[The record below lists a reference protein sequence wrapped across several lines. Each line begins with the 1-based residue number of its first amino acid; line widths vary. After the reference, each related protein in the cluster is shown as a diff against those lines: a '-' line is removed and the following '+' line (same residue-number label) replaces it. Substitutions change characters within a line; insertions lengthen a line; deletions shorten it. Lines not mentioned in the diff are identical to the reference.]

1 MNTNEVEVILNNK
14 NIYYEKEFRIKEL
27 NKRIDYYLPNYN
39 LMFEFDG
46 VQHHYPVDY
55 FNGIEG
61 YISDNE
67 NDARNTIWCIENGY
81 QFVRLNHLMNTNMIV
96 RILNYFIDG
105 NDMTYVED
113 NVDNIVDE
121 YVNNDKDKIFEEFYQ
136 FELKN
141 EKTVYLLKCLSMLNK
156 FATQLFNKEKDYFTR
171 EELDLYLK
179 DKDYIYN
186 GYSKINHNYDYL
198 YENSQL
204 KYAFNNSAYS
214 FVLSITK
221 DDIVNHT
228 VRDVKNQYKAYC
240 EENELKEL
248 GPSKFNP
255 EIVKAFNVEQKSIK
269 YKNINL
275 GIHDHHAFENK
286 IDNSNKTVK
295 AWVEA

>member
-1 MNTNEVEVILNNK
+1 MNTNELEAILNNK
-14 NIYYEKEFRIKEL
+14 NIYYEKEFHIKEL

-39 LMFEFDG
+39 LMVEFDG
-46 VQHHYPVDY
+46 AQHYYPVDY

-67 NDARNTIWCIENGY
+67 NDARKTIWCIENGY
-81 QFVRLNHLMNTNMIV
+81 HFVRLNHLMNANMII

-105 NDMTYVED
+105 NDIYSKED
-113 NVDNIVDE
+113 NVDNIVEE
-121 YVNNDKDKIFEEFYQ
+121 YVDDDKDKIFEEFYQ
-136 FELKN
+136 FELKK

-214 FVLSITK
+214 FVISIK
-221 DDIVNHT
+221 KEDILHHT
-228 VRDVKNQYKAYC
+228 VKDVRGQYEEYC
-240 EENELKEL
+240 EENDLNILGAGKLNHEISNYFNLKQY
-248 GPSKFNP
+248 PM
-255 EIVKAFNVEQKSIK
+255 Q
-269 YKNINL
+269 YKNIEL
-275 GIHDHHAFENK
+275 GVHHSQAVINFNDK
-286 IDNSNKTVK
+286 PKSQVK
-295 AWVEA
+295 AWVED

>member
-1 MNTNEVEVILNNK
+1 MNTNELEAILNNK
-14 NIYYEKEFRIKEL
+14 NIYYEKEFHIKEL

-39 LMFEFDG
+39 LMIEFDG
-46 VQHHYPVDY
+46 AQHHYPVDY

-67 NDARNTIWCIENGY
+67 NDARKTIWCIENGY

-105 NDMTYVED
+105 NDIDNTND
-113 NVDNIVDE
+113 NVYSIIEERIDD
-121 YVNNDKDKIFEEFYQ
+121 DKDKIFEEFYQ
-136 FELKN
+136 FELKK

-156 FATQLFNKEKDYFTR
+156 FAMQLFNKEKDYFTQ

-255 EIVKAFNVEQKSIK
+255 EIVKAFGVEQKSVK
-269 YKNINL
+269 YKKIEV

-286 IDNSNKTVK
+286 VDNSNKTVK
-295 AWVEA
+295 AWVEN